1 MNEKELRDAV
11 QRVILTELA
20 RLGEAF
26 VPVSSSNHHIHLS
39 QADVEALF
47 GAGHRLTGIRDLVQ
61 PGQFA
66 CEEQVVIETPK
77 GKMKLRVVGPARK
90 ETQIEL
96 SRTDAFKLGLKPPL
110 RMSGNLAGSPGC
122 VITNGEK
129 RIEIRQGVI
138 IAARHLHLSPD
149 EAAAYDLRDGDV
161 VSLKFEGER
170 GGILDNVIVRSGEG
184 HRLEAHIDTDEA
196 NAFFLRDGQLCRVI
210 RNGADSGDAKLTRT
224 LSALLSQQ
232 GAGTQPAIPQPPASQ
247 PAPAPQPEKKRETM
261 LDLSREPRRLITEDD
276 VRQAALSGYRIIRYA
291 KDAIWTPLARD
302 TAYEKGIETAEA
314 L

>member
-26 VPVSSSNHHIHLS
+26 VPVASSNHHIHLS

-47 GAGHRLTGIRDLVQ
+47 GPGHRLTRMRDLVQ

-77 GKMKLRVVGPARK
+77 GKMKLRVVGPERK
-90 ETQIEL
+90 QTQIEL

-110 RMSGNLAGSPGC
+110 RMSGKLEGSPGC
-122 VITNGEK
+122 VITNGDR

-149 EAAAYDLRDGDV
+149 EAAAYGLADGDV

-210 RNGADSGDAKLTRT
+210 GPGGPPAGGAKLTGTLGAALSPQRT
-224 LSALLSQQ
+224 N
-232 GAGTQPAIPQPPASQ
+232 
-247 PAPAPQPEKKRETM
+247 APAAVPSLQVMPPPEKKKETM

-276 VRQAALSGYRIIRYA
+276 VRQAAITGYKIIRYA

-314 L
+314 V

>member
-1 MNEKELRDAV
+1 MNEKELQGAV

-26 VPVSSSNHHIHLS
+26 VPVASSNHHIHLS

-47 GAGHRLTGIRDLVQ
+47 GAGHKLTRMRDLVQ

-66 CEEQVVIETPK
+66 CEEQVVIEAPK

-110 RMSGNLAGSPGC
+110 RMSGDLAGSPGC
-122 VITNGEK
+122 VVTNGEN

-149 EAAAYDLRDGDV
+149 EAAAYGLSDGDV

-170 GGILDNVIVRSGEG
+170 GGVLDNVIVRSGEG

-196 NAFFLRDGQLCRVI
+196 NAFFLRDGQLCRVL
-210 RNGADSGDAKLTRT
+210 REGGEKPAGDAKLTR
-224 LSALLSQQ
+224 LL
-232 GAGTQPAIPQPPASQ
+232 GGMPQPAAAQ
-247 PAPAPQPEKKRETM
+247 APAVGQAPPVQPEKKKETM

-276 VRQAALSGYRIIRYA
+276 VRQAAIAGYRIIRYA
-291 KDAIWTPLARD
+291 PDAIWTPLAKD

-314 L
+314 V